1 MLPNKQSKTK
11 IVLTIF
17 ISLVLVGGVVAG
29 VFLVAQNQELARK
42 AAPATT
48 LSISP
53 SSQAKAPSQS
63 ITFTVKMDT
72 GENKVTAAD
81 LDIRYNPAILNVISI
96 QKSASLSDFSEPVK
110 RIDNTTGTIAYSFFN
125 SDKTKALSGNL
136 DVITVT
142 GEIKSTAVAGSYT
155 FSFGSSTVIA
165 GLNEGQNVLANK
177 TDGIFTITGS
187 TPTLTPT
194 PTPKSNPTSTPTSY
208 PSSTPTFTPTPN
220 VTSTPNNTPTPT
232 PTDNSD
238 NRGGGNIIYTTST
251 PTPVPSIPVSGVSWP
266 TILSLGVGIIRLVT
280 SVALVI

>member
-11 IVLTIF
+11 IILTIF

-29 VFLVAQNQELARK
+29 VLLVAQNQELNRK

-53 SSQAKAPSQS
+53 HSQTGAPSQS

-72 GENKVTAAD
+72 GENKVTAGD
-81 LDIRYNPAILNVISI
+81 LDIRYDPVILNVKSI

-136 DVITVT
+136 DVITVS
-142 GEIKSTAVAGSYT
+142 GEIKSTAVGGSYT

-165 GLNEGQNVLANK
+165 GLNEGQNVLTHA
-177 TDGIFTITGS
+177 TDGTFTIAGGG
-187 TPTLTPT
+187 PTSTPT
-194 PTPKSNPTSTPTSY
+194 PTPTSNPTATPTSNPLSTPTSTPTSKA
-208 PSSTPTFTPTPN
+208 
-220 VTSTPNNTPTPT
+220 TSTPNNTPTST
-232 PTDNSD
+232 PTDNS
-238 NRGGGNIIYTTST
+238 NSLGGGNIIYTTST
-251 PTPVPSIPVSGVSWP
+251 PTSVPAIPESGVSWP
-266 TILSLGVGIIRLVT
+266 TVLSLGVGIIFLVT
-280 SVALVI
+280 SLVLVI